1 MLRHLL
7 HPSQLPGNKL
17 PQNCTLSSI
26 QTISKLLSYGII
38 VGATIVKVP
47 QIIKIIKNRSTYG
60 VSFESVFLEE
70 ITQIASVAYNIY
82 RNNPFSI
89 YGETLLITYQM
100 MVIHVL
106 FIILDKDNRLKA
118 SLLFPPIVAFFL
130 IGYYPEW
137 NLFPSHIFEHMIV
150 FQMVICNSDNI
161 QFRQHA

>member
-1 MLRHLL
+1 
-7 HPSQLPGNKL
+7 
-17 PQNCTLSSI
+17 
-26 QTISKLLSYGII
+26 

-47 QIIKIIKNRSTYG
+47 QIIKILKNKSTYG

-100 MVIHVL
+100 MVIHAL

-118 SLLFPPIVAFFL
+118 SLLFPPIVSFFL

-137 NLFPSHIFEHMIV
+137 NLFPS
-150 FQMVICNSDNI
+150 
-161 QFRQHA
+161 